1 MATARE
7 IKRRI
12 KSIKNTAQVTKA
24 METIAATRMRRAQ
37 QQVLASRPY
46 SEKAWEV
53 LTYLARLPQ
62 SGEGVH
68 PLLQQRPEKNIALV
82 LITADRG
89 LAGGLNSNMIR
100 EAVSF
105 LKKKDRP
112 AQIVAVGRKGRDWMR
127 RYGPPLRATFSNLGD
142 RPTSVDIAP
151 IARVVI
157 EDYIDGRYD
166 GVYVGYT
173 KFINTLRQRPTIFR
187 LLPIEPAAPSVEMA
201 PDYIFEPD
209 MQTVLDTVLRQFTEI
224 QILQSIYEAIASEQ
238 SARMVAMR
246 NATEAAEDLIADLT
260 LSYNKA
266 RQQSITREILDIAGA
281 AEGMRKLAEM

>member
-1 MATARE
+1 LATARE

-12 KSIKNTAQVTKA
+12 KSIRNTAQVTRA
-24 METIAATRMRRAQ
+24 METIAASRMRRAQ
-37 QQVLASRPY
+37 QQVLSSRPY
-46 SEKAWEV
+46 SKKAWEV

-62 SGEGVH
+62 SGEAVH
-68 PLLQQRPEKNIALV
+68 PLLQQRPEKSIGLV

-100 EAVSF
+100 KAVSF
-105 LKKKDRP
+105 LKEKDLP
-112 AQIVAVGRKGRDWMR
+112 TQIIAVGKKGRDWMV
-127 RYGPPLRATFSNLGD
+127 RYGPPLRASFVNLGD
-142 RPTSVDIAP
+142 RPTAVDIAP
-151 IARVVI
+151 IARIVI
-157 EDYIDGRYD
+157 EDYINRAYD

-173 KFINTLRQRPTIFR
+173 DFINTLRQEPTIFK
-187 LLPIEPAAPSVEMA
+187 LLPIEPAEPTVPMA

-209 MQTVLDTVLRQFTEI
+209 INTVLDTVLRQFTEI
-224 QILQSIYEAIASEQ
+224 QILQAVYEAIASEQ

-266 RQQSITREILDIAGA
+266 RQQSITRELLDITGA
-281 AEGMRKLAEM
+281 SEAMKKSG

>member
-12 KSIKNTAQVTKA
+12 KSIKNTAQVTRA
-24 METIAATRMRRAQ
+24 METIAASRMRRAQ
-37 QQVLASRPY
+37 QQVLSSRPY
-46 SEKAWEV
+46 SKKAWEV

-62 SGEGVH
+62 SGEAVH
-68 PLLQQRPEKNIALV
+68 PLLQQRQEKSIGLV

-100 EAVSF
+100 KAVSF
-105 LKKKDRP
+105 LKEKDLP
-112 AQIVAVGRKGRDWMR
+112 TQVIAVGKKGRDWMV
-127 RYGPPLRATFSNLGD
+127 RYGPPLRASFVNLGD
-142 RPTSVDIAP
+142 RPTAVDIAP
-151 IARVVI
+151 IARIVI
-157 EDYIDGRYD
+157 EDYINRVYD
-166 GVYVGYT
+166 GVYVGFT
-173 KFINTLRQRPTIFR
+173 DFINTLRQEPTIFK
-187 LLPIEPAAPSVEMA
+187 LLPIEPAEPTVPMA

-209 MQTVLDTVLRQFTEI
+209 MNTVLDTVLRQFTEI
-224 QILQSIYEAIASEQ
+224 QILQAVYEAIASEQ

-266 RQQSITREILDIAGA
+266 RQQSITRELLDITGA
-281 AEGMRKLAEM
+281 SEAMKKSA

>member
-12 KSIKNTAQVTKA
+12 KSIKNTAQVTRA
-24 METIAATRMRRAQ
+24 METIAASRMRRAQ
-37 QQVLASRPY
+37 QQVLSSRPY
-46 SEKAWEV
+46 SKKAWEV

-62 SGEGVH
+62 SGEAVH
-68 PLLQQRPEKNIALV
+68 PLLQQRQEKSIALV

-89 LAGGLNSNMIR
+89 LAGGLNANMIR
-100 EAVSF
+100 KAVAF
-105 LKKKDRP
+105 LKEKDLP
-112 AQIVAVGRKGRDWMR
+112 TQIIAVGKKGRDWMV
-127 RYGPPLRATFSNLGD
+127 RYGPPLRASFVNLGD

-151 IARVVI
+151 IARIVI
-157 EDYIDGRYD
+157 EDYTNRAYD
-166 GVYVGYT
+166 GVYLGFT
-173 KFINTLRQRPTIFR
+173 DFINTLRQEPTVTK
-187 LLPIEPAAPSVEMA
+187 LLPIEPAEPTVPMA

-209 MQTVLDTVLRQFTEI
+209 MNTVLDTVLRQFTEI
-224 QILQSIYEAIASEQ
+224 QILQAVYEAIASEQ

-266 RQQSITREILDIAGA
+266 RQQSITRELLDITGA
-281 AEGMRKLAEM
+281 SEAMKKSD